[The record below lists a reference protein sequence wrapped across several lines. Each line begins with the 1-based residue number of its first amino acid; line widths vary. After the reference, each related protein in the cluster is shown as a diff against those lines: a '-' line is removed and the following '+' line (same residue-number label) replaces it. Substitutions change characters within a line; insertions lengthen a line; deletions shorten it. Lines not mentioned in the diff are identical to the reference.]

1 MACNPIELFS
11 DPGKCT
17 QDAISELLGGALED
31 MAAAVMEGLGKAV
44 ASLGTMWVNVGTPI
58 LTFSEGDSSSVQ
70 AGDAG
75 AGSGFLTLVMGYVFW
90 IGLVVA
96 VLSLFALGALIAVK
110 QRRGEGFASLGKLG
124 LILGAVVLMG
134 GASSIVAGLLPNGPT
149 NAGGAVMFLQSALW
163 YYTGAFA
170 VLSVILGG
178 IRMVWEQRAEPGK
191 DTVRSLLTLVVVA
204 GAGVTITLALLVA
217 AADGFSAWIIDKS
230 LDCSV
235 VEDGACFGR
244 SVTTLLAFGGGS
256 GLGAI
261 LIILLGLIAIF
272 ASITQIILMIARGGM
287 LVILSGILPL
297 AASITNTESGK
308 TWFKKCIAW
317 LAAFILYKPAAAIIY
332 ATAFTLTGSDVF
344 KDDGTGLLSILT
356 GMILMVLALFAMPA
370 LMRFVTPMVGAMA
383 AGGAGMG
390 AAAMAGGAA
399 ALPTGAAQLGR
410 LAGSK
415 GEDGAQ
421 GATGSSSMSTGAT
434 QSAPQQSPGSQGAGT
449 AAAKSG
455 GGAATTGGG
464 AGGALPQRAE
474 AQRPQVAELP
484 RAAQL
489 PAARGLPAAVVLLP
503 EHRRVPQ
510 AARGGA
516 AAGAA
521 LGAAK
526 QAGQAASGAAKD
538 LGEQATAEGSGS

>member
-1 MACNPIELFS
+1 MADCEWWDLGCKAGEVAQS
-11 DPGKCT
+11 ALG
-17 QDAISELLGGALED
+17 DAIENL
-31 MAAAVMEGLGKAV
+31 AAAVMEGVGKVV

-58 LTFSEGDSSSVQ
+58 LTFNEGDSSPVQ
-70 AGDAG
+70 AGEAG
-75 AGSGFLTLVMGYVFW
+75 GGAFHITIVMGYVFW

-96 VLSLFALGALIAVK
+96 ILSLFALGALITVK

-124 LILGAVVLMG
+124 LILGAVVLMSA
-134 GASSIVAGLLPNGPT
+134 ASSIVAGLLPDGPT

-204 GAGVTITLALLVA
+204 GAGVTITAVLVA
-217 AADGFSAWIIDKS
+217 AADGFSIWLIDKS

-235 VEDGACFGR
+235 AEDGACFGR
-244 SVTTLLAFGGGS
+244 SITTLLAFGGGS

-272 ASITQIILMIARGGM
+272 AAITQIILMIARGGM

-308 TWFKKCIAW
+308 TWFKKCVAW

-332 ATAFTLTGSDVF
+332 ATAFYLTGTDVF

-410 LAGSK
+410 LSSSK

-434 QSAPQQSPGSQGAGT
+434 QSASQQSAGSQGAGT
-449 AAAKSG
+449 AAATSG
-455 GGAATTGGG
+455 GGAAAAGGG
-464 AGGALPQRAE
+464 ASGGA
-474 AQRPQVAELP
+474 
-484 RAAQL
+484 AA
-489 PAARGLPAAVVLLP
+489 AG
-503 EHRRVPQ
+503 
-510 AARGGA
+510 GGA
-516 AAGAA
+516 AAGGAAASGGAAAGASAGAAGGPWGMAAGAA

>member
-204 GAGVTITLALLVA
+204 GAGVTITALLVA

-332 ATAFTLTGSDVF
+332 ATAFYLTGSDVF

-464 AGGALPQRAE
+464 AGGGAA
-474 AQRPQVAELP
+474 AAGGGAAAAGGGAAAGGAAAGGAAAGGGVAAGASAG
-484 RAAQL
+484 AAGG
-489 PAARGLPAAVVLLP
+489 PW
-503 EHRRVPQ
+503 
-510 AARGGA
+510 GA

>member
-1 MACNPIELFS
+1 MADCEWWDLGCKAGEVAES
-11 DPGKCT
+11 ALG
-17 QDAISELLGGALED
+17 DAIENL
-31 MAAAVMEGLGKAV
+31 AAAVMEGVGKVV

-58 LTFSEGDSSSVQ
+58 LTFNEGDSSPVQ
-70 AGDAG
+70 AGEAG
-75 AGSGFLTLVMGYVFW
+75 GGAAHITLVMGYVFW

-96 VLSLFALGALIAVK
+96 VLSLFALGALITVK

-124 LILGAVVLMG
+124 LILGAVVLMSA
-134 GASSIVAGLLPNGPT
+134 ASSIVAGLLPNGPT

-178 IRMVWEQRAEPGK
+178 IRMLWEQRAEPGK

-204 GAGVTITLALLVA
+204 GAGVTITAVLVA
-217 AADGFSAWIIDKS
+217 AADGFSIWLIDKS

-235 VEDGACFGR
+235 AEDGACFGR

-272 ASITQIILMIARGGM
+272 AAITQIILMIARGGM

-332 ATAFTLTGSDVF
+332 ATAFYLTGTDVF

-410 LAGSK
+410 LASSK

-455 GGAATTGGG
+455 SGAAAAGGG
-464 AGGALPQRAE
+464 AGGG
-474 AQRPQVAELP
+474 
-484 RAAQL
+484 AA
-489 PAARGLPAAVVLLP
+489 AAG
-503 EHRRVPQ
+503 
-510 AARGGA
+510 GGA
-516 AAGAA
+516 AAAGGGAAAGGAAAGGAAAGGGVAAGASAGAAAGPWGMAAGAA